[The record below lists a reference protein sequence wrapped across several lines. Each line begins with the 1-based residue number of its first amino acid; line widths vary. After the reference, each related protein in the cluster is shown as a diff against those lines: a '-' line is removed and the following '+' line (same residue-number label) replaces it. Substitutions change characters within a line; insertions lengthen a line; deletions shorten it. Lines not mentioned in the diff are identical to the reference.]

1 MVFDVSFYV
10 RVLQTF
16 GRFSARLCISIY
28 TKLSLTNQTLYVC
41 CSCVRLIVENLLN
54 TTVCVDSVYEYM
66 LSN

>member
-1 MVFDVSFYV
+1 MFDVNFYV
-10 RVLQTF
+10 RVFADIWEVF
-16 GRFSARLCISIY
+16 G

-41 CSCVRLIVENLLN
+41 CSYVRLIVENLLN